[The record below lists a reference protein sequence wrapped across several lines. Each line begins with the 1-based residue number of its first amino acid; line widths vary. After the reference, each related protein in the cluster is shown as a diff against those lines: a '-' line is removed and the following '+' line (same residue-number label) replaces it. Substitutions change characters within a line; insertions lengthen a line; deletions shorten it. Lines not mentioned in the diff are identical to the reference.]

1 MKVKVKAYFLRKGL
15 KESTKMTIAILL
27 LQQGARLI
35 LQGEYLW
42 GGALVVAGWVLL
54 LINYAMVRVHVT
66 R

>member
-1 MKVKVKAYFLRKGL
+1 MKLKLKVYFLKKGL
-15 KESTKMTIAILL
+15 KESTKMAIAILL

-54 LINYAMVRVHVT
+54 LINYAMVRFYVS